1 MLRML
6 MQSYPPRRV
15 SGFSI
20 LLCLMLSVCLAS
32 CSGGKKQAGQARQEM
47 PPVEIKA
54 QTDRTTATIAE
65 TITFT
70 LSALYGR
77 GSTVQLPEVGT
88 QIAGLRIVDFGE
100 DGPREIDNRLEY
112 KKWYKLQADIVGSYI
127 IPSMTA
133 FYTVPDNSTR
143 RELKTPQIFIQV
155 KSTLTNEK
163 GETATDI
170 LDIKPQQ
177 EVPRDLRPWIIGG
190 SAAAVLAAALAG
202 LLLYLRR
209 RKKQELEV
217 RKAAHE
223 IAFEEIA
230 KLQQEKLIERGI
242 VREHYFRLSDIF
254 RHYIE
259 NRFSIPAV
267 EQTTQEL
274 LPEVMNLAGIS
285 QQVKA
290 QVREVLF
297 HSDMVK
303 FAKYQPAGEEI
314 AGNQEKIVRI
324 INQTKMEETVGN
336 YPPSEPVQTNEPRPT
351 TGDPRA
357 TSHDPRAI
365 HKGGA

>member
-1 MLRML
+1 MLRTL
-6 MQSYPPRRV
+6 MQLHLFPPVRDKLPRA
-15 SGFSI
+15 SGFI
-20 LLCLMLSVCLAS
+20 LFFCLTVLVCLAS
-32 CSGGKKQAGQARQEM
+32 CADGKKQAGQGRQDF
-47 PPVEIKA
+47 PPVEITA

-77 GSTVQLPEVGT
+77 GSSVQLPEVGT

-133 FYTVPDNSTR
+133 SYTVPDNSTR

-177 EVPRDLRPWIIGG
+177 EVARDLRPWIIGG

-202 LLLYLRR
+202 LLWYLRR
-209 RKKQELEV
+209 RKKQQLEV

-223 IAFEEIA
+223 IAFEELA
-230 KLQQEKLIERGI
+230 KLKQQQLVERGI

-254 RHYIE
+254 RRYIE

-267 EQTTQEL
+267 
-274 LPEVMNLAGIS
+274 
-285 QQVKA
+285 
-290 QVREVLF
+290 
-297 HSDMVK
+297 
-303 FAKYQPAGEEI
+303 
-314 AGNQEKIVRI
+314 
-324 INQTKMEETVGN
+324 
-336 YPPSEPVQTNEPRPT
+336 
-351 TGDPRA
+351 
-357 TSHDPRAI
+357 
-365 HKGGA
+365 